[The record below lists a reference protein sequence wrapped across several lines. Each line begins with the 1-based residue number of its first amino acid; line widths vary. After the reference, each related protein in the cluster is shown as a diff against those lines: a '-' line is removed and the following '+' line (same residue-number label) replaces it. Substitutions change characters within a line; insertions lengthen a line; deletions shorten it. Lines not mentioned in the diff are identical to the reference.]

1 MTKQLTKRF
10 TVREV
15 EALEKR
21 CSIGVAHLW
30 KFMEI
35 ILTEAVFREG
45 YRFHP
50 YYYQDSELSEMTGP

>member
-10 TVREV
+10 TAREM
-15 EALEKR
+15 ADLEKR

-35 ILTEAVFREG
+35 VLTEAAFREE

-50 YYYQDSELSEMTGP
+50 YYHEDSEFSETTGP